1 MAVTVHYSLS
11 KILTANGNLRILRN
25 NTTIW
30 RILALKRLI
39 VLLKDR
45 LDIKGML
52 NHKIHS
58 TDFSLMTRSVCTLYQ
73 EDKPES
79 RDLVSSLE
87 DNETEHV
94 SAISEQSE
102 TSCYRERSGNDT
114 RSAQKEGLYNI
125 VQGVKEMSPS
135 KEELERLDIFHCFCA
150 LGLMSRDEC

>member
-1 MAVTVHYSLS
+1 
-11 KILTANGNLRILRN
+11 
-25 NTTIW
+25 
-30 RILALKRLI
+30 
-39 VLLKDR
+39 
-45 LDIKGML
+45 ML

-73 EDKPES
+73 EDKPEN
-79 RDLVSSLE
+79 RVLVSSLG

-150 LGLMSRDEC
+150 LGLMSRGEC